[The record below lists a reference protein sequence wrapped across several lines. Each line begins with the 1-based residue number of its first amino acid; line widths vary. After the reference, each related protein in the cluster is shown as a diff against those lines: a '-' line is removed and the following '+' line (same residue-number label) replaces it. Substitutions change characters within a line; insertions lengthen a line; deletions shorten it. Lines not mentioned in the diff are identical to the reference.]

1 MKALLTILF
10 AVNLLYAVLGLQSN
24 GKLDMPA
31 VQALFREGELE
42 KVKIILENYLKESTK
57 GDSLSRGE
65 QIFTYKYLGVIY
77 ASNPDERIRAESFFN
92 QLLPLAPNIELTDM
106 FASKAIQKIFVETQ
120 KDFLRAQEY
129 NSKYDA
135 FGNPLPGVKGSAVT
149 ESKSHAW
156 IWWAAGLTAVAAG
169 SGTAYM
175 MMQDEP
181 TPRPSTHFSGS
192 F

>member
-1 MKALLTILF
+1 MKILIPLLF
-10 AVNLLYAVLGLQSN
+10 ASNLLYADLGLQSN

-31 VQALFREGELE
+31 VQSLYRDGELE
-42 KVKIILENYLKESTK
+42 KVKIILETYMKESTK

-92 QLLPLAPNIELTDM
+92 QLLPLAPNIELNDM

-120 KDFLRAQEY
+120 KDYLRAQEY

-135 FGNPLPGVKGSAVT
+135 FGNPLPGVKGGT
-149 ESKSHAW
+149 ETGSKSHAW
-156 IWWAAGLTAVAAG
+156 IWWTAGLTAVAAG
-169 SGTAYM
+169 SGTAYF

-181 TPRPSTHFSGS
+181 TPRLSTHFSGG